1 MFKEICRRANG
12 RMFMVGLLALLICS
26 MTLSPSL
33 FSQSASTGALSGTLR
48 DASGAVV
55 PNATVTLTNNGTGQV
70 HSTTTS
76 ADGTYKFGLL
86 PPGDYSVKFESAG
99 FNSLTVPSVTITVTE
114 TAVLDQALQVGAQT
128 QQVEVRAEAAAVQT
142 ESTAVGTVVNS
153 QVVTS
158 TPLTT
163 RNYTNLLGLS
173 AGANSSVFNAGNI
186 GKGTTE
192 VSVNGATIA
201 QNNYQQDG
209 ASIVDWTGN
218 GNAADSGGNPGIA
231 IVNPDAIE
239 EFKIQT
245 SMFDAGYGRKPGAV
259 VNVVTKS
266 GTNQFH
272 GTAFE
277 FFRNT
282 DLNANDFFRKLNAAP
297 LPNGRPVLNQNQFGG
312 VIGGPVK
319 KDKFFFFG
327 SYQETRQING
337 LSAAGASAPSLFPI
351 PTGDRSTAAFQ
362 AALGAAFCPTGS
374 AIAGAAGT
382 TVNGPAVRPATGFVN
397 VACNGSNINPVAL
410 KVLNLKNP
418 DGSYFV
424 PSSLPGGK
432 TAGLT
437 SDFISNNAKYTE
449 RQAIVNAD
457 YVINDKNTLSSRW
470 TYSHALTTA
479 TMGCNPTSATLTA
492 CLPGAGDLILIP
504 TQYYVEKLTTSLTSN
519 LVNEARFSVQR
530 SVGDPQQ
537 TTTFTNAQVGLPNIV
552 PSVPF
557 LDGFSIGGSGT
568 LQFGSQLRGSTDKYD
583 TSWEAADQVS
593 WTHGKHSIRAGFE
606 IERDYQN
613 WHFIGIAIGS
623 LAFKTFQDFL
633 LGLPGCQPG
642 LSAAACTAT
651 IASGTNGSSQSNIA
665 TSGNSVGVTPAGGED
680 YQFRAPLANAFVQDD
695 FKVRSNVTLNLG
707 LRWEYNGL
715 NYAANGENTN
725 YWVPLIAAVPNSQLG
740 TTSATG
746 TLAGVVVPSNFN
758 FAAFPAPPV
767 GGLFVNNSKLATQNS
782 TPLTNFAPRVGVA
795 WKPLAT
801 DRLVFRSGFGIFYD
815 RAGNTIYNKP
825 ATQGTPYDHPIAQSA
840 AANNWFSSDAAP
852 YCNSTPATA
861 AGCATPVLGWIPRF
875 FNPANSS
882 GSNLAI
888 LSTSPVYLTPETF
901 QWNANIQYEFVSRWV
916 LELGYV
922 GSHGIHQ
929 VPDATLAGGILE
941 HNANEPLVVCAG
953 GITTNCVGTT
963 AATGG
968 LDCAGLNGPG
978 GTVGC
983 VTTNTAGNAT
993 LRVPYLGFATSGIGV
1008 DQTITAERFNSLQ
1021 ATVRKQFS
1029 RGLTMNASYTWSR
1042 GWTTSSYIAYNDANL
1057 PLVYGLMPY
1066 LRPQRFAIDYTYD
1079 LPFGTH
1085 DGMVGKLTSGWQV
1098 AGVTVAQNGFPQ
1110 TITDANAGNIY
1121 GNVQTSTANYAAGMT
1136 KANVA
1141 TSGSVEQ
1148 RLGGALSAN
1157 GWYNK
1162 AAFAP
1167 VLSSGANGYG
1177 NSGYGSVLSPGQF
1190 NWDISL
1196 IKTTKVGGINEN
1208 AILVFRSEFFNAFN
1222 HAQFNAPASN
1232 DVTAGTFGVINSASV
1247 SPRLIQFALKYV
1259 F

>member
-1 MFKEICRRANG
+1 MFAMGCLALVLCT
-12 RMFMVGLLALLICS
+12 MLLA
-26 MTLSPSL
+26 PSL

-48 DASGAVV
+48 DSSGAVV
-55 PNATVTLTNNGTGQV
+55 PNATVTVTSLDTAQV
-70 HSTTTS
+70 RTTTTS
-76 ADGTYKFGLL
+76 ADGTYKVTLL
-86 PPGDYSVKFESAG
+86 PPGNYSVKFESAG
-99 FNSLTVPSVTITVTE
+99 FNTLEVPSVTITVTE
-114 TAVLDQALQVGAQT
+114 TAVLDQTLQVGAQT

-282 DLNANDFFRKLNAAP
+282 DLNANDFFRKLNKPP
-297 LPNGRPVLNQNQFGG
+297 LPSGRPVLNQNQFGG

-337 LSAAGASAPSLFPI
+337 LSAAGASTPALVAI
-351 PTGDRSTAAFQ
+351 PVGDRSTAAFKT
-362 AALGAAFCPTGS
+362 ALGAAFCPGGS
-374 AIAGAAGT
+374 AVAGAAGST
-382 TVNGPAVRPATGFVN
+382 TNGPAIRPATGFVN

-410 KVLNLKNP
+410 NILNLKNP
-418 DGSYFV
+418 DGSYFI
-424 PSSLPGGK
+424 PSALPGGN
-432 TAGLT
+432 ASGLT
-437 SDFISNNAKYTE
+437 NTYISSPARYTE

-479 TMGCNPTSATLTA
+479 TMGCNPTSATLTL
-492 CLPGAGDLILIP
+492 CLPGAGALILIP

-519 LVNEARFSVQR
+519 LVNEVRFSVQR

-552 PSVPF
+552 PSVPY
-557 LDGFSIGGSGT
+557 LDGITITGAM
-568 LQFGSQLRGSTDKYD
+568 QFGAQLRSSTDKFD
-583 TSWEAADQVS
+583 TSWEAADQIS

-606 IERDYQN
+606 YERDYQN
-613 WHFIGIAIGS
+613 WHFAGLAIGS
-623 LAFKTFQDFL
+623 LTFKTFQDFL
-633 LGLPGCQPG
+633 LGLPGCPPG

-651 IASGTNGSSQSNIA
+651 IASGTNGSANSNIA
-665 TSGNSVGVTPAGGED
+665 TSGNSVGVTPNGGED

-695 FKVRSNVTLNLG
+695 FKVRNNLTLNLG

-740 TTSATG
+740 TTAATG
-746 TLAGVVVPSNFN
+746 TLAGVVVPANFN
-758 FAAFPAPPV
+758 FAAYPAPPV
-767 GGLFVNNSKLATQNS
+767 GGIFVNNSNLATQNS
-782 TPLTNFAPRVGVA
+782 TPLTNFGPRVGVA
-795 WKPLAT
+795 WKPLRT
-801 DRLVFRSGFGIFYD
+801 DRFVFRSGFGIFYD

-840 AANNWFSSDAAP
+840 AANNWYSSYAAP

-861 AGCATPVLGWIPRF
+861 AGCTTPVLGWIPRY
-875 FNPANSS
+875 FNPVTGS

-901 QWNANIQYEFVSRWV
+901 QWNANIQYEFVNRWV

-941 HNANEPLVVCAG
+941 HNANQPLLASPS
-953 GITTNCVGTT
+953 NP
-963 AATGG
+963 
-968 LDCAGLNGPG
+968 LDCGNGGVANPS
-978 GTVGC
+978 GC
-983 VTTNTAGNAT
+983 VTTNTPANAT

-1029 RGLTMNASYTWSR
+1029 HGLTMNASYTWSR

-1066 LRPQRFAIDYTYD
+1066 VRPQRFAIDYTYD

-1085 DGMVGKLTSGWQV
+1085 EGVVGKLASGWQV

-1110 TITDANAGNIY
+1110 TITDANNGNIY
-1121 GNVQTSTANYAAGMT
+1121 GNVQTSTANYAAGMG

-1148 RLGGALSAN
+1148 RLGGSLTPTP
-1157 GWYNK
+1157 WYNIS
-1162 AAFAP
+1162 AFAKAS
-1167 VLSSGANGYG
+1167 SSGNNGYG

-1208 AILVFRSEFFNAFN
+1208 ATLVFRSEFFNAFN
-1222 HAQFNAPASN
+1222 HAQFNAPVSN
-1232 DVTAGTFGVINSASV
+1232 DVTSSSFGVINSASV
-1247 SPRLIQFALKYV
+1247 NPRLIQFALKYV